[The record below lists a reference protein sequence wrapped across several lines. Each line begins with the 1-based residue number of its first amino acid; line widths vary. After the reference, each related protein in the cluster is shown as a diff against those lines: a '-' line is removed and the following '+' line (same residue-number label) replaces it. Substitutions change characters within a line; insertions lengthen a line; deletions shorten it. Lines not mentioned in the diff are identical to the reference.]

1 MQIIAHGNCKRSLC
15 RQTSDRRSAVAS
27 ADGQRNALKKFCLAG
42 AIVVS
47 GPPLLRRLVFS
58 DTAAEKR
65 QKFAG
70 TPSAP
75 TLKRGSHATG
85 ARCRTFLPCFKFLKP
100 KKQMILESRKRLDNA
115 LSLPDLVNEDSI
127 ASLVK
132 EQLIQSSSRSNRED
146 VGKILES
153 RTIEVANFLE
163 MLRSASGTSNPH
175 LKFQKDWKVKQDT
188 DELRVMYCEGPHGS
202 PFHTLLAEGFADG
215 SMDVCL
221 CVSWEST
228 LYKKWWPQYNVPT
241 FKIIASLCLQKVRIG
256 EEISLIRQNKGHILY
271 MCSCL
276 CFLVLTFTCIKF
288 QERVKVPWPVS
299 DREAVVHYFEIE
311 YFKEDLILVLIKTLS
326 DTEHIDVDTHGFNG
340 DGIPQAKD
348 TIRIDLVGGFV
359 LQKVESNRCYFRA
372 IFNFDIKLE
381 LIPPSL
387 INFISRQLLGNGH
400 KLYQKAVGSVAT
412 IDEDYRLALQGPLY
426 ARIRQQLHT
435 GIRPATYSEDME
447 KEKLAFLDEH
457 KADAPAKDNVIKTRT
472 LVPEITEED
481 TEPRAD
487 TEAKNHIAN
496 GSSGNMVVN
505 KQGISTE
512 EKASI
517 SPEVEHALE
526 ILDQV
531 ISMVRGQSIG
541 LKNCR
546 KPSLVGEDFPI
557 SELGAKAGLLNNED
571 VPESSNS
578 KLKLNIEGSPHTDDH
593 RQNNTNS
600 LIIDADHHHVVLS
613 SGKEIFSD
621 SVNSKMMES
630 RINFPENLPSK
641 DSVRM
646 TQLSTLDST
655 CKVCD
660 EESIKANGFY
670 NSGGPLSGK
679 TKTMTKTKKKRKK
692 LSLCCLSP
700 SFISD

>member
-1 MQIIAHGNCKRSLC
+1 M
-15 RQTSDRRSAVAS
+15 
-27 ADGQRNALKKFCLAG
+27 
-42 AIVVS
+42 
-47 GPPLLRRLVFS
+47 
-58 DTAAEKR
+58 E
-65 QKFAG
+65 
-70 TPSAP
+70 
-75 TLKRGSHATG
+75 
-85 ARCRTFLPCFKFLKP
+85 
-100 KKQMILESRKRLDNA
+100 KKQKILESRKRLDNA

-132 EQLIQSSSRSNRED
+132 EQLIQSSLRSNRD

-153 RTIEVANFLE
+153 RTTEVANFLE
-163 MLRSASGTSNPH
+163 MLRSASGTSNSH
-175 LKFQKDWKVKQDT
+175 LNFQKDWKVKQDT
-188 DELRVMYCEGPHGS
+188 DQLRVMYCEGPHGS

-215 SMDVCL
+215 PMDVCL

-256 EEISLIRQNKGHILY
+256 EEISLIR
-271 MCSCL
+271 
-276 CFLVLTFTCIKF
+276 
-288 QERVKVPWPVS
+288 VKVPWPVS
-299 DREAVVHYFEIE
+299 DREAIVHYFEIE

-326 DTEHIDVDTHGFNG
+326 DTEHIDADTHGFDG

-435 GIRPATYSEDME
+435 DIRPATSSEDLE
-447 KEKLAFLDEH
+447 KEKLAFLNEH
-457 KADAPAKDNVIKTRT
+457 KADAPGKDNLIKAIT

-481 TEPRAD
+481 TEPKED

-496 GSSGNMVVN
+496 GSSENMFAN
-505 KQGISTE
+505 KQGISTK

-517 SPEVEHALE
+517 SPEVEHALD

-541 LKNCR
+541 LKNCH
-546 KPSLVGEDFPI
+546 KPSLVGEGFPI
-557 SELGAKAGLLNNED
+557 SELGDKAGLLNNED

-593 RQNNTNS
+593 RQDNKNS
-600 LIIDADHHHVVLS
+600 SIIEADHHHIVLS
-613 SGKEIFSD
+613 SGKERFSD

-630 RINFPENLPSK
+630 RINFHENLTSK
-641 DSVRM
+641 ASVRM

-655 CKVCD
+655 GKVCD

-670 NSGGPLSGK
+670 NSNGPLNGK
-679 TKTMTKTKKKRKK
+679 TKTMTKSKKKRKK
-692 LSLCCLSP
+692 LTLCCLSP